1 MKRDL
6 RSIILFVAAAGIL
19 GFASCKKNYHCQCSF
34 NNTIQMTTD
43 LGSQTKDDAKAQCD
57 AYDSTVTGEKWTCV
71 IY

>member
-6 RSIILFVAAAGIL
+6 RSILLIAAAAIL
-19 GFASCKKNYHCQCSF
+19 GFTSCKKNYHCQCSF
-34 NNTIQMTTD
+34 NNKIQMVTD
-43 LGSQTKDDAKAQCD
+43 LGSQTKDDAKTQCD